1 MQTCHLCERIARSL
15 LGPLGYAFV
24 DLPRLMSKGGG
35 KDCDDL
41 DETTDSAWW
50 RGMMTDLRINDG
62 IIRATKEAGRMGVGS
77 RAWEDGRR
85 ELEGMNVDLTG
96 FRQCK

>member
-1 MQTCHLCERIARSL
+1 MT
-15 LGPLGYAFV
+15 
-24 DLPRLMSKGGG
+24 KGGG
-35 KDCDDL
+35 KDWNDV
-41 DETTDSAWW
+41 DETTDSAWR

-77 RAWEDGRR
+77 RAWKDGDR
-85 ELEGMNVDLTG
+85 ELEGMDVDLTG